1 MPTILPYND
10 LPTLLKDLLV
20 SIGKSVL
27 LSFFCVFL
35 DGMGHFQTIMFI
47 SIFHNKRRDTFQ

>member
-10 LPTLLKDLLV
+10 LPTLLESLLV
-20 SIGKSVL
+20 SIGKAAF

-35 DGMGHFQTIMFI
+35 DGMGHFQTIIFI
-47 SIFHNKRRDTFQ
+47 SIFHDKRRDTFQ